1 VLPYRRSWSSGVLAR
16 AHALGTLSIVTDVGG
31 LSEQA
36 EPGDEVVADDAAL
49 AAAMAGVGAAP
60 HRPRVASAVGA
71 GQTSR
76 HRRLTKGTVMLLG
89 LILVSVTLSAVAQ
102 LTLKHGINQVTA
114 HGAHPL
120 SLKDPAGTASRI
132 ASDIGIWLGL
142 LTFGVSAVVWLV
154 VLSRA
159 SLSFAYPFASLTYVI
174 ILVFDRSVLGQQIT
188 APRYAGVALIV
199 AGIVLVSRTHAA

>member
-1 VLPYRRSWSSGVLAR
+1 L
-16 AHALGTLSIVTDVGG
+16 
-31 LSEQA
+31 
-36 EPGDEVVADDAAL
+36 
-49 AAAMAGVGAAP
+49 
-60 HRPRVASAVGA
+60 
-71 GQTSR
+71 
-76 HRRLTKGTVMLLG
+76 LLG

-132 ASDIGIWLGL
+132 VSDIGIWLGL

-174 ILVFDRSVLGQQIT
+174 ILVFDRYVLGQQIT